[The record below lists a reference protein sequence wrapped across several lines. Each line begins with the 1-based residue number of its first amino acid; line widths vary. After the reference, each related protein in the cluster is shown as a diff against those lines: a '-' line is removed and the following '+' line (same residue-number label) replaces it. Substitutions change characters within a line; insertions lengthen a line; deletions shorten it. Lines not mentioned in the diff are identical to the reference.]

1 MKKTVPQRAV
11 LLPEQAEKVFSGQ
24 IFDVYQ
30 WPQRMF
36 DGSSATF
43 EMLKRPDTVTV
54 IGIADDKILVI
65 DDEQPHTGSR
75 VSFPGGRVDESDAG
89 TLAAA
94 QREMLEETG
103 YEFDGWRLV
112 KVWQPHTKLEWFIY
126 LYVADGGRK
135 VAEPHLD
142 AGERISLKTLS
153 FDEVKQLA
161 ITKSG
166 YLAESKDIFET
177 LQNLDGLRSLPEFQG
192 REVDR

>member
-1 MKKTVPQRAV
+1 MKKIVPPGAV
-11 LLPEQAEKVFSGQ
+11 LLPEQAEKVFAGQ

-30 WPQRMF
+30 WQQPMF

-43 EMLKRPDTVTV
+43 EMLRRPDTVTV
-54 IGIADDKILVI
+54 IGVADDKLLVI

-75 VSFPGGRVDESDAG
+75 VSFPGGRVDESDDG

-103 YEFDGWRLV
+103 YEFDDWRLV

-126 LYVADGGRK
+126 LYIASGGRK

-142 AGERISLKTLS
+142 AGERISLRTLS

-166 YLAESKDIFET
+166 YLAESKEIFE
-177 LQNLDGLRSLPEFQG
+177 NLAGLDQLLALPEFQG